1 MLINR
6 YFRTTL
12 ALVSWNVV
20 FSTCLG
26 LVVRVEEFR
35 AWLTPVPAH
44 TVILASR
51 KQTSDIFTSL
61 YISCV
66 HRMKDG
72 RGDRTVYAG
81 TIIEIQY

>member
-1 MLINR
+1 M
-6 YFRTTL
+6 
-12 ALVSWNVV
+12 
-20 FSTCLG
+20 
-26 LVVRVEEFR
+26 EEFG

-44 TVILASR
+44 TVILASG

-72 RGDRTVYAG
+72 IGGRTVYVG